1 MLIDISIYQ
10 NTNSNS
16 FCGIQLFLSAQI
28 LNFIN
33 KNKEMKKKNTTLKIF
48 TFLKGIHIFSN
59 LQCRCVGH

>member
-10 NTNSNS
+10 NRNSNP
-16 FCGIQLFLSAQI
+16 FCGIKLFLSVQI

-48 TFLKGIHIFSN
+48 TF
-59 LQCRCVGH
+59 